1 MAGGE
6 CEVLSEPGCH
16 GAAVLGLPGDVSH
29 CVERLFSKVGVCFS
43 AKRRRGKAD
52 TCDIVRHGDQHHLR
66 QGECGL
72 WLRRHV
78 RRVASAICTNQL
90 IDLRLAHIGCTGLT
104 GPRIGCGPGKST
116 EVRGVPGG
124 LRSAAR
130 PRLRVDACTRW
141 MRTAAGVRRNK
152 LWLVCG
158 VRIGAATRKSTEA

>member
-1 MAGGE
+1 M
-6 CEVLSEPGCH
+6 
-16 GAAVLGLPGDVSH
+16 
-29 CVERLFSKVGVCFS
+29 
-43 AKRRRGKAD
+43 
-52 TCDIVRHGDQHHLR
+52 
-66 QGECGL
+66 

-90 IDLRLAHIGCTGLT
+90 IDLRLAHIGCTGLVLALDAAQARALRCE
-104 GPRIGCGPGKST
+104 GFR
-116 EVRGVPGG
+116 GG